1 MNDPKRLL
9 EEGTE
14 LEARLLSSAIDDAP
28 RAGLGR
34 KVHLALGIG
43 GAAIGTGTATT
54 TAAAAASK
62 VPPLLASLGVAK
74 WIGIVAVGTGAVAS
88 VAVVHRRASTVE
100 STSVEAPGAMERPA
114 PGAPAVRTAPEPET
128 RSAAP
133 AEVTPPPAPIAAG
146 PPAPDPR
153 VGPSGGR
160 QAPVAAPGPPAV
172 APPKAPAPELAG
184 ELALLDRAHA
194 ALDSGDTQLALAT
207 LDRHDLEYMNGGLAP
222 EALLLRIKAYARRHD
237 DVKVTELGARFLS
250 SYAGHPEAP
259 QVAEMMKASAGR

>member
-9 EEGTE
+9 DEGTE
-14 LEARLLSSAIDDAP
+14 LETRLLASAIDDAP

-43 GAAIGTGTATT
+43 GAAVGTGTATT

-62 VPPLLASLGVAK
+62 ATPLLASLGVAK
-74 WIGIVAVGTGAVAS
+74 WVGILALGTGAVAS
-88 VAVVHRRASTVE
+88 VAVVHRRASTVD
-100 STSVEAPGAMERPA
+100 STSVEVPGAVERRA
-114 PGAPAVRTAPEPET
+114 PGAPAVRTAAEPET
-128 RSAAP
+128 RVPAP
-133 AEVTPPPAPIAAG
+133 AEVSPPPAPIAAD

-153 VGPSGGR
+153 VGPSGSR
-160 QAPVAAPGPPAV
+160 QAPAVSPGQPAV

-222 EALLLRIKAYARRHD
+222 EALLLRIEAYARRHD

-250 SYAGHPEAP
+250 RYPGHPQAP
-259 QVAEMMKASAGR
+259 QVAERMKTSAGR

>member
-9 EEGTE
+9 DEGTE

-28 RAGLGR
+28 RAGVGR
-34 KVHLALGIG
+34 RVHLALGIG
-43 GAAIGTGTATT
+43 GAAIGAGTATT
-54 TAAAAASK
+54 TAAAAAASK
-62 VPPLLASLGVAK
+62 ATPFLASLGVAK
-74 WIGIVAVGTGAVAS
+74 WVGILAIGTGAVAS
-88 VAVVHRRASTVE
+88 VAVVHRRASTPE
-100 STSVEAPGAMERPA
+100 STSVEAAVERRA

-128 RSAAP
+128 RSPAP
-133 AEVTPPPAPIAAG
+133 AEVSPPPAPIAVD

-153 VGPSGGR
+153 VGPSVSR
-160 QAPVAAPGPPAV
+160 QAPAVSSGQPAV
-172 APPKAPAPELAG
+172 APQKAPAPELAG

-222 EALLLRIKAYARRHD
+222 EALLLRIEAYARRHD
-237 DVKVTELGARFLS
+237 DVKVAELGARFLS
-250 SYAGHPEAP
+250 RYTGHPQAP